1 MIKRVISCLVL
12 CGIILASP
20 ISAQALSDH
29 QPDSIS
35 ENTSEDSE
43 TLRRIVD
50 GPVIKYI
57 TFANSTPIEFF
68 KYTNVDGKTS
78 LRISFTET
86 GGPSSVFVTVQQK
99 LQGQNYYQ
107 NVPGGSKTLTLA
119 GAPLTVANISSNM
132 NTEVRVM
139 VQWISGPSGTVT
151 LDFEAF

>member
-50 GPVIKYI
+50 GPVTKYI

-86 GGPSSVFVTVQQK
+86 GAVFRICDSSAKTT
-99 LQGQNYYQ
+99 
-107 NVPGGSKTLTLA
+107 GSKLLSKCT
-119 GAPLTVANISSNM
+119 
-132 NTEVRVM
+132 
-139 VQWISGPSGTVT
+139 WWK
-151 LDFEAF
+151 

>member
-1 MIKRVISCLVL
+1 M
-12 CGIILASP
+12 
-20 ISAQALSDH
+20 
-29 QPDSIS
+29 
-35 ENTSEDSE
+35 
-43 TLRRIVD
+43 
-50 GPVIKYI
+50 
-57 TFANSTPIEFF
+57 
-68 KYTNVDGKTS
+68 
-78 LRISFTET
+78 
-86 GGPSSVFVTVQQK
+86 TVQQK

>member
-1 MIKRVISCLVL
+1 MKRFISLVAS
-12 CGIILASP
+12 LAIMCSVFVWAGATAAEP
-20 ISAQALSDH
+20 VT
-29 QPDSIS
+29 
-35 ENTSEDSE
+35 NVNNSEDSE

-50 GPVIKYI
+50 GPVTKYI